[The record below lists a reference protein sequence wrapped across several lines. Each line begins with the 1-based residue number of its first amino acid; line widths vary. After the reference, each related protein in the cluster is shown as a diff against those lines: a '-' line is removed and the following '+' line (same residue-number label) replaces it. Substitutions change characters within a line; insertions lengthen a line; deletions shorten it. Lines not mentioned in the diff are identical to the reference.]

1 MSKKKLNKVEA
12 EIFYT
17 PKKGIKISDIMS
29 RLDFGIDAI
38 GITDTFSWTTSTTI
52 NANYF
57 KKMEKAIKLALESNG
72 DKLLSIKWKII
83 WLNR

>member
-17 PKKGIKISDIMS
+17 PKKAVVISDLMS
-29 RLDFGIDAI
+29 RLDLGIDAI

-52 NANYF
+52 NAAYF
-57 KKMEKAIKLALESNG
+57 KKMEKAIKKAFNSDG
-72 DKLLSIKWKII
+72 SKLLLIKWKII

>member
-38 GITDTFSWTTSTTI
+38 GITNTFSWTTSSSVT
-52 NANYF
+52 ADYF
-57 KKMEKAIKLALESNG
+57 KKMEKAIKSALELSG